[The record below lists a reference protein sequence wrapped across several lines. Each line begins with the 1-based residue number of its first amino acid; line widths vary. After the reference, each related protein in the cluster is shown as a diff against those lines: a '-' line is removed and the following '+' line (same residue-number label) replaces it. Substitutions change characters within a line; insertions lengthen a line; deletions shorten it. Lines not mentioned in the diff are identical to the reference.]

1 MTSVFKGRYLQFLV
15 IFAYIYAIIF
25 LVSWFLGEYK
35 TANPIAVAIV
45 LGMLSATL
53 FYYLLGFRLANKH
66 LGRQTAY
73 TIGVTLLSV
82 PILIAATMHG
92 GYESPHN
99 IAYVIL
105 IFASAII
112 APGVPLVLVWIQI
125 LGYALALAGYMP
137 TLGNVWYGAAVIAA
151 CIAAGV
157 GGWLAFRRYYKSE
170 DPEIEELH
178 HLLKSQQLQS
188 EAVIGAISDGV
199 AIVDRNG
206 ITVHANQQFLDMI
219 YLKREE
225 LIGKHTS
232 EVVTLRIRIITS
244 STGTPRLGQN
254 IAHVFKTGEP
264 ITIDYL
270 TAEYTDGRGTFDFS
284 ISISPLRSD
293 SGEITAVM
301 IMARDITNLM
311 RLQRMKDALL
321 STASH
326 ELRTPITVIAG
337 YADLLLGK
345 GDGELTEKQRHYIE
359 RTKETTTHLTEMIN
373 DMLDMSR
380 LESGQ
385 QDDDPVATNIQDIL
399 ESTTAKL
406 LSQFAAKNI
415 SLHIDASSTRVY
427 ADTNRLKQ
435 VLLHILSN
443 GLKFTPDDGHITIS
457 SRMIDNMCEVSI
469 SDTGPGVPEEHLED
483 IFDKFTKLDDTGAI
497 TGTGLGLAIAK
508 NIVDNWRGTIGVENI
523 PKGGARF
530 YFTVP
535 LANDKD
541 NEKQEEE
548 KNEDSN
554 H

>member
-1 MTSVFKGRYLQFLV
+1 
-15 IFAYIYAIIF
+15 
-25 LVSWFLGEYK
+25 
-35 TANPIAVAIV
+35 
-45 LGMLSATL
+45 
-53 FYYLLGFRLANKH
+53 
-66 LGRQTAY
+66 
-73 TIGVTLLSV
+73 
-82 PILIAATMHG
+82 MHG

-541 NEKQEEE
+541 NVKQEEE